1 MPTMEKNM
9 NGPAYHSIKKMLEVK
24 LKKMFQ
30 FYLSDLP
37 TPDENHSIFSFLL
50 QLYN

>member
-24 LKKMFQ
+24 LKKICFN
-30 FYLSDLP
+30 F
-37 TPDENHSIFSFLL
+37 I
-50 QLYN
+50 